1 MKDYKLLLA
10 GLILL
15 LLVIFIAIFTWLWS
29 SNRKNADPL
38 PIMASENDSATA
50 GMNDDKSTDSKS
62 TLHIQAEEN
71 LQGPLDDV
79 IVGFESRYPH
89 VDVITNYVAST
100 ALLTLSSDAFTNNE
114 RSEFLVSTDMIIAD
128 GNLST
133 ERLAPLQTKLT
144 AAQDKNHQT
153 KANNNDR
160 AAEGSTVDESNSD
173 INDKTQDTER
183 DNTESRTLNSFNY
196 ALKDEQAL
204 EGVILTDNTIAVNFR
219 NFLLS
224 STGQSIL
231 KKYNYHNIDGYQN
244 SVDDLFNPTSRTKKA
259 PDDDSVNIA
268 DALSNGK

>member
-38 PIMASENDSATA
+38 PIMASENDSATS
-50 GMNDDKSTDSKS
+50 GMNDDKSTNSNS
-62 TLHIQAEEN
+62 TLHIRAEEN

-79 IVGFESRYPH
+79 IIGFESRYPH
-89 VDVITNYVAST
+89 VEVITNYLPST

-114 RSEFLVSTDMIIAD
+114 HSEFLVSTDMIIAN

-133 ERLAPLQTKLT
+133 ERLAPLQKKLT
-144 AAQDKNHQT
+144 AAQSKNNQT
-153 KANNNDR
+153 KVNNNDR
-160 AAEGSTVDESNSD
+160 AADGSTVDESNND
-173 INDKTQDTER
+173 VNDKRQ
-183 DNTESRTLNSFNY
+183 NTESNNTEFRTLNSFNY

-224 STGQSIL
+224 STGQSVL

-244 SVDDLFNPTSRTKKA
+244 SVDDLFNPTSRTKEA
-259 PDDDSVNIA
+259 PDNDSINIA

>member
-89 VDVITNYVAST
+89 VD
-100 ALLTLSSDAFTNNE
+100 
-114 RSEFLVSTDMIIAD
+114 
-128 GNLST
+128 
-133 ERLAPLQTKLT
+133 
-144 AAQDKNHQT
+144 
-153 KANNNDR
+153 
-160 AAEGSTVDESNSD
+160 
-173 INDKTQDTER
+173 
-183 DNTESRTLNSFNY
+183 
-196 ALKDEQAL
+196 
-204 EGVILTDNTIAVNFR
+204 
-219 NFLLS
+219 
-224 STGQSIL
+224 
-231 KKYNYHNIDGYQN
+231 
-244 SVDDLFNPTSRTKKA
+244 
-259 PDDDSVNIA
+259 
-268 DALSNGK
+268 